1 MNINS
6 QHNDVFITSKP
17 QSEKIKRYIAY
28 YYFHYSTDDDY
39 KKSFIFYPNYKHAI
53 TVYINS
59 QIEIIN
65 DHSIVKPC
73 VVTDL
78 TTLYSINKNK
88 SVKVTIEGKFNKIGI
103 VFNPLG
109 INHFFTDYLSSFLKT
124 DMGIFPHFGK
134 KFDLTLEQVLHE
146 IETEKRVIL
155 LDQFFEE
162 SLQPFNETIIK
173 KAIGEII
180 VSNGGIKVDELSKKI
195 NVNRKTLLRQFQKHV
210 LMSVEEYRKM
220 VMFRQAFNYFHQN
233 KDKTNLTDVA
243 LFSMYYDQA
252 HFIRHFK
259 SITKETPNTLLSKVS
274 HLGLEGTYWYFEN

>member
-1 MNINS
+1 LNINS